1 MVQGKKTVKMSQAT
15 ISLRDKFDK
24 LLSSLDAPPPP
35 PKSSTSIGKFLLVA
49 SITVA
54 ILFICS
60 VILKRNYARFYKPVP
75 DATDDLMHLMG
86 KKEDVEEVSE
96 EDEEEDSEEDEEEDS
111 EEFDEEVDEE
121 VEEEVEEEVDE
132 EEVESKR
139 DPNFTPIE

>member
-1 MVQGKKTVKMSQAT
+1 MVRGKKTVEMSQAAT

-24 LLSSLDAPPPP
+24 LLSSLDSPPPP

-75 DATDDLMHLMG
+75 EATDDLMHLMG
-86 KKEDVEEVSE
+86 RK
-96 EDEEEDSEEDEEEDS
+96 EDEEEVSEEEDS
-111 EEFDEEVDEE
+111 EEFDEDEEEDSEEVDEE
-121 VEEEVEEEVDE
+121 EVVEQVVV